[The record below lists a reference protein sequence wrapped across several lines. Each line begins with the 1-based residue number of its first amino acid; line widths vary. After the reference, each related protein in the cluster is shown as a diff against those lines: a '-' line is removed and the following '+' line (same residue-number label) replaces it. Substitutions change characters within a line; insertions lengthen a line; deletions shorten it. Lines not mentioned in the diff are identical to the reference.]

1 MQNGSIA
8 DWKNGLNGNPNPRWR
23 EVAVTFVDNHD
34 TGYSPGQNGGQHHW
48 ALQDGLIRQAY
59 AYILTSPGT
68 PVVYW
73 SHMYDW
79 GYGDFIRQLIQVR
92 RAAGV
97 RADSAI
103 SFHEGYSGLVATVS
117 GTQQTLVV
125 ALNSNLGSPGQ
136 VASGSFSEAVNAS
149 NGQVRVWRSG
159 AGSGGD
165 NGGGEPG
172 ALVSVNFRCDNGV
185 TQPGDSVYAAGN
197 VSQLGNWSP
206 ASAVRLTDTSGYPTW
221 KGSISLPAGQN
232 VEWKCLIRNE
242 ANATL
247 VRQWQGG
254 ANNRLTPSEGTSTVG
269 RF

>member
-1 MQNGSIA
+1 
-8 DWKNGLNGNPNPRWR
+8 
-23 EVAVTFVDNHD
+23 
-34 TGYSPGQNGGQHHW
+34 
-48 ALQDGLIRQAY
+48 
-59 AYILTSPGT
+59 TSPGT

-103 SFHEGYSGLVATVS
+103 SFHSGFSGLVATVTGS
-117 GTQQTLVV
+117 QQTLVV
-125 ALNSNLGSPGQ
+125 ALNSDLGNPGQ
-136 VASGSFSEAVNAS
+136 VASGSFSEAVNTS

-159 AGSGGD
+159 TG
-165 NGGGEPG
+165 NGGGNDGGEG
-172 ALVSVNFRCDNGV
+172 GLVNVNFRCDNGV
-185 TQPGDSVYAAGN
+185 TQPGDSVYAVGN

-221 KGSISLPAGQN
+221 KGSIALPAGQN

-242 ANATL
+242 ANATQ
-247 VRQWQGG
+247 VRQWQSG
-254 ANNRLTPSEGTSTVG
+254 ANNSLTPSEGATTVG
-269 RF
+269 RL